1 MAIVFDGIK
10 FAKKKEE
17 KLKLA
22 VKKLKIKPKL
32 VVVLVGD
39 SPASQL
45 YVRKKK
51 EAAERVG
58 IEFELKKF
66 KKSASEQ
73 AIIGFIKKKNG
84 EKAATG
90 IIVQLPLPKK
100 FNEIKIRR
108 VINSDKDVDCLHQ
121 NNLGLLMMGKPVYM
135 PAAVKAVLE
144 IILIAVTPPRS
155 ASAHLAGVTIS
166 ERLRGKNV
174 VIVGG
179 GNLVGKP
186 LAMVLSNLGATVTI
200 CRSPTLDLAKHS
212 READILVSAVGKQSL
227 ITKEMIKK
235 GAVVIDVG
243 EKGDV
248 KKDVV
253 QTASFIALVP
263 GGVGPMTVVSLLG
276 NMVELAS

>member
-1 MAIVFDGIK
+1 MAIIFDGRK
-10 FAKKKEE
+10 FAQEKEKE
-17 KLKLA
+17 LRERVRKLK
-22 VKKLKIKPKL
+22 VKPKL

-45 YVRKKK
+45 YVMKKK
-51 EAAERVG
+51 EAAERVE
-58 IEFELKKF
+58 IKFELKKF

-73 AIIGFIKKKNG
+73 TIIDFIKKKNG
-84 EKAATG
+84 EKAVTG

-108 VINSDKDVDCLHQ
+108 AINSDKDVDCLHPK
-121 NNLGLLMMGKPVYM
+121 NLGLLMMGKPVYM

-155 ASAHLAGVTIS
+155 ASAHLAGVTIA
-166 ERLRGKNV
+166 GKEV

-179 GNLVGKP
+179 SNLVGKP

-200 CRSPTLDLAKHS
+200 CRSTTLDLAKHS

-243 EKGDV
+243 ERGDV
-248 KKDVV
+248 KEDVA
-253 QTASFIALVP
+253 QIASFIAPVP
-263 GGVGPMTVVSLLG
+263 GGVGPMTVVSLLE
-276 NMVELAS
+276 NMLELVS

>member
-73 AIIGFIKKKNG
+73 TIIDFIKKKNG
-84 EKAATG
+84 EKAVTG

-108 VINSDKDVDCLHQ
+108 VINSDKDVDCLHPK
-121 NNLGLLMMGKPVYM
+121 NLGLLMMGKPVYM

-144 IILIAVTPPRS
+144 IILIAVE
-155 ASAHLAGVTIS
+155 HLAGVTIA
-166 ERLRGKNV
+166 GKEV

-179 GNLVGKP
+179 SNLVGKP

-200 CRSPTLDLAKHS
+200 CRSTTLDLAKHS